1 MRAIIQNVMV
11 TPRFSIIIPTLNEEK
26 FLPNLLESIEGQTE
40 KSLEVIVVDGASK
53 DNTVKIACSF
63 DKRIP
68 IRVIEC
74 DHARLPMQRNRG
86 ARLGQGAW
94 LLFIDADSVLLP
106 YCLSR
111 LGEFIQK
118 EKPRFVTSWGKPDS
132 RVVQDSLSTL
142 LYNMVLEGGLL
153 FHKQLS
159 PGPFTAIA
167 RSAFEAIGGY
177 DESLEF
183 AEDQNL
189 SQRLADHGV
198 PLSIIRET
206 LFIWSMRRFRQQGR
220 VRSAQVYIRS
230 ALRVLFTGKNYT
242 HMPGYIMGG
251 HLYGKKKSV
260 KRPVIKEFEKKLKKM
275 MREMFE

>member
-1 MRAIIQNVMV
+1 MV
-11 TPRFSIIIPTLNEEK
+11 TPRFTIIIPTLNEEK
-26 FLPNLLESIEGQTE
+26 FLPNLLTSLVSQTE
-40 KSLEVIVVDGASK
+40 KSFEVIVVDGKSK
-53 DNTVKIACSF
+53 DKTVAVATSF
-63 DKRIP
+63 AKKLSL
-68 IRVIEC
+68 RVIEC

-86 ARLGQGAW
+86 AHLGRGDW
-94 LLFIDADSVLLP
+94 LVFVDADSVLLP
-106 YCLSR
+106 YCMSR
-111 LGEFIQK
+111 LAVFIQT

-159 PGPFTAIA
+159 PGPFTMIE
-167 RSAFEAIGGY
+167 RSAFADVGGY
-177 DESLEF
+177 DETLEF

-189 SQRLADHGV
+189 SQRLADFGV
-198 PLSIIRET
+198 PLAIIRET

-251 HLYGKKKSV
+251 HLYRKKKSV

-275 MREMFE
+275 MREVFG

>member
-1 MRAIIQNVMV
+1 MA

-26 FLPNLLESIEGQTE
+26 FLPNLLQSIADQTE
-40 KSLEVIVVDGASK
+40 KSFEVIVVDGASK
-53 DNTVKIACSF
+53 DNTIKIARSF
-63 DKRIP
+63 DKKIP
-68 IRVIEC
+68 IRVIAC

-86 ARLGQGAW
+86 ARQGWGEW
-94 LLFIDADSVLLP
+94 LVFIDADSVLLP
-106 YCLSR
+106 YCLNR
-111 LGEFIQK
+111 LGEFIQT

-159 PGPFTAIA
+159 PGPFTMVE
-167 RSAFEAIGGY
+167 RSAFVDVGGY
-177 DESLEF
+177 DETLEF

-198 PLSIIRET
+198 PLAIIRET

-251 HLYGKKKSV
+251 HLYGKKKPV

-275 MREMFE
+275 MKEVFR